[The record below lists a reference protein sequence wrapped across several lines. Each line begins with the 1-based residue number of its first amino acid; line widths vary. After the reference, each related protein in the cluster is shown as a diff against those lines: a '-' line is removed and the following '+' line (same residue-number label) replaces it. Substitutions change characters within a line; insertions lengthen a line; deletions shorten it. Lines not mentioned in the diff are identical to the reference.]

1 MAFTFTID
9 FWWIPS
15 ELGGEPGPPWSAMR
29 TQIRSQRQLI
39 TSPDDVRDASWE
51 ILTYDPDTARGS
63 ASCTFRFIDG
73 FDQNW
78 FEAGQQIAAW
88 NGARILAVG
97 KVR

>member
-9 FWWIPS
+9 FLWIPS
-15 ELGGEPGPPWSAMR
+15 DFGGERGAPWSAMR

-51 ILTYDPDTARGS
+51 ILTYDPETARGS
-63 ASCTFRFIDG
+63 ARCTLRFVDG
-73 FDQNW
+73 LQQNW
-78 FEAGQQIAAW
+78 FETGQQVAAW
-88 NGARILAVG
+88 NGPRILAIG